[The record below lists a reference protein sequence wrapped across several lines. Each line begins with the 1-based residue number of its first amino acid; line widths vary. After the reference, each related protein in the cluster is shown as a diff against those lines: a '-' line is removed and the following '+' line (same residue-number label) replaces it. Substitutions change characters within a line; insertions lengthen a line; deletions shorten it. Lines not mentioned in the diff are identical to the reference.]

1 MMKNRLP
8 GLRMTNH
15 KTHKHVPPRERQ
27 LTLDLPHKPAMGIE
41 DFCLSDCNRQALEF
55 IDRWPDWPAP
65 PAIIAGPTGS
75 GKSHLGAIW
84 KTMSGARRI
93 SAIDLQPVNVPA
105 LLGNGA
111 LLIEDAHIPGFDEAA
126 MFHAINWAAERGGNI
141 LITTRLWP
149 DEWQISLPDLIS
161 RLKAAPVIELY
172 EPDNAL
178 LCMVLV
184 KLFSDRQIPVDAPL
198 VEYLVSRME
207 RSLESAARIV
217 AALDKAALSQKRAI
231 TRPLAA
237 RVLQDMQM

>member
-1 MMKNRLP
+1 
-8 GLRMTNH
+8 MTNH
-15 KTHKHVPPRERQ
+15 KTHKSAPPRERQ
-27 LTLDLPHKPAMGIE
+27 LALDLPHKPAMGIE
-41 DFCLSDCNRQALEF
+41 DFCVSECNRQALEF

-65 PAIIAGPTGS
+65 PGIIAGPTGS

-84 KTMSGARRI
+84 KSMSGAQSI
-93 SAIDLQPVNVPA
+93 AATDLTSANVPV

-111 LLIEDAHIPGFDEAA
+111 LLIEDAHIPGIDEAA
-126 MFHAINWAAERGGNI
+126 MFHAINWAAEHGGNI

-149 DEWQISLPDLIS
+149 DEWQISLPDLSS

-184 KLFSDRQIPVDAPL
+184 KLFTDRQIPVDAPL
-198 VEYLVSRME
+198 IEYLVSRME
-207 RSLESAARIV
+207 RSLASAVRVV
-217 AALDKAALSQKRAI
+217 AALDEAALSQKRAI

-237 RVLQDMQM
+237 RILQNIQM